1 MTKQSLNFAV
11 ILPAAGRSRRFLSS
25 MNECVNTA
33 DAVENV
39 TDGMGNTADETINV
53 TVDEMVNATQTTIC
67 EGEKKKVYT
76 SLLGRPVWSFAA
88 ELFAKRQDVARIL
101 LVIAREDLDA
111 WQRQVARLIAE
122 GHVSLRR
129 LEWVYGGAE
138 RGDSIRNALRKLLE
152 TETNDRETM
161 GKSIE
166 SVGWVAVHD
175 AARPCITNEDV
186 DRIFTAVQK
195 YRAVIPAVPVAA
207 TLKRER
213 VVSESNNQ
221 DVWIGETVSRQGLWE
236 AQTPQ
241 VFEKSLFIDAY
252 DLAEREMN
260 VMAKCESNSIAKR
273 VATPTDDAQLVERL
287 GVSVAMVRCSSMNL
301 KITTLEDLRLA
312 EAILRSRIPQID

>member
-1 MTKQSLNFAV
+1 MMKCPLKFAV

-33 DAVENV
+33 DVVENV
-39 TDGMGNTADETINV
+39 TDEMENTDDGKGNAIQTV
-53 TVDEMVNATQTTIC
+53 TFQN
-67 EGEKKKVYT
+67 EKKKVYM

-101 LVIAREDLDA
+101 LVIAPEDLDA
-111 WQRQVARLIAE
+111 WQRQVARLIAA

-138 RGDSIRNALRKLLE
+138 RSDSIRNALQKLLE
-152 TETNDRETM
+152 TETNAPESMD
-161 GKSIE
+161 KSMDKSMDSI
-166 SVGWVAVHD
+166 GWIAVHD
-175 AARPCITNEDV
+175 AARPCITNEEV
-186 DRIFTAVQK
+186 DRIFAAVQK

-213 VVSESNNQ
+213 VMDENKDNNQ
-221 DVWIGETVSRQGLWE
+221 NVWIAETVSRQGLWE

-241 VFEKSLFIDAY
+241 VFEKSIFMDAY
-252 DLAEREMN
+252 CQAEREMSA
-260 VMAKCESNSIAKR
+260 MAKCESNSIAKR

-287 GVSVAMVRCSSMNL
+287 SVPVAMVRCSSMNL

-312 EAILRSRIPQID
+312 EAILRSRF